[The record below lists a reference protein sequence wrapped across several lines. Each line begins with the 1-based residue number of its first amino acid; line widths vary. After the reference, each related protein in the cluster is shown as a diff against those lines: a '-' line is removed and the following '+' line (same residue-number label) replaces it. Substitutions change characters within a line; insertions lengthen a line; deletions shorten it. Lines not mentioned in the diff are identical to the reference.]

1 MDLFP
6 WRSALLDTP
15 RGHPATGTIRPLLD
29 DGLAPAPTAP
39 FGDRLD
45 AGGRPQLPGLG
56 PQDPVVLDLAVASLR
71 RRDPGFDPA
80 ALARLAGEA
89 MVAVER
95 AWSTLDPQPSRAYLS
110 PALWASHRAR
120 MELYALHGR
129 RNVVD
134 HLAVQSATV
143 VAVEQDGGRDR
154 VTVRIRA
161 SSTDYDVDASGAVL
175 RGDTEL
181 HTWEED
187 WVLERATGAAT
198 RGDGGLLGG
207 HCPACGAPLSLD
219 AGGLCAYCHA
229 APTDATHD
237 WAVAGVSDVR
247 QQVDVL
253 RAVLGVRTHVRI
265 DPDDLSP
272 RDEVVPLE
280 LPVPAPAAGAPA
292 QPDALAPLRA
302 RHPDLDAT
310 ELTAAARTAFV
321 AWRAAWAAMD
331 SARLRPVA
339 TAATVAALDGELAA
353 LRSRGLRRLADD
365 PLVEGCRVTAA
376 SAEPDADVATV
387 GVVAT
392 VLDADLDAAGT
403 AVRGDTVPRRR
414 TCAVVL
420 RRRFSTGP
428 GDLPRC
434 PRCGA
439 PLRASVDGVCD
450 FCRAAVAGGGGD
462 WLLDSLPELAET
474 PLVADTATAAA
485 GAADARDATASAAA
499 PSPLDALRAADPG
512 INQAELLARAREC
525 FYAVEAA
532 MAKADTA
539 AAGTCTTPR
548 MLDTLRERFDALA
561 AAHTHRVLAFID
573 VSDATLAAAHVDAEG
588 MHAEVRI
595 EVSGEDCVVDD
606 AEGTVVD
613 GSPAQ
618 RRWSERWTLL
628 RSGGGDWLVDAV
640 AASAPS

>member
-1 MDLFP
+1 MDLFA
-6 WRSALLDTP
+6 WRSPLFDSR
-15 RGHPATGTIRPLLD
+15 RGRPETGAIRPLLD

-80 ALARLAGEA
+80 TLARLAGDA

-120 MELYALHGR
+120 MELYSLHGR

-134 HLAVQSATV
+134 HLQVRSAAV

-161 SSTDYDVDASGAVL
+161 SSTDYDVDGSGAVL

-187 WVLERATGAAT
+187 WVLERASGAAT

-219 AGGLCAYCHA
+219 ADGLCAYCHA
-229 APTDATHD
+229 AATDATHD
-237 WAVAGVSDVR
+237 WVVVDVSDVR
-247 QQVDVL
+247 QQADVL

-272 RDEVVPLE
+272 RDEVVSLD
-280 LPVPAPAAGAPA
+280 LPVPAPAAGPA
-292 QPDALAPLRA
+292 TQPDALAPLRA
-302 RHPDLDAT
+302 RHPDLDPT
-310 ELTAAARTAFV
+310 EVTAAARTAFV
-321 AWRAAWAAMD
+321 AWRAAWAGMD

-365 PLVEGCRVTAA
+365 PLVEGCSVTAG
-376 SAEPDADVATV
+376 SAEADADLATV
-387 GVVAT
+387 AVTAT
-392 VLDADLDAAGT
+392 VLDADVDADGT
-403 AVRGDTVPRRR
+403 AVRGDAVPRRR

-420 RRRFSTGP
+420 RRRFSAGP
-428 GDLPRC
+428 SDVPRC

-474 PLVADTATAAA
+474 QPVPAAPAAA
-485 GAADARDATASAAA
+485 AASTGAAPAA
-499 PSPLDALRAADPG
+499 PSPFDALRAADPT

-532 MAKADTA
+532 IAKADAGA
-539 AAGTCTTPR
+539 AAGHATPR
-548 MLDTLRERFDALA
+548 MLAALRERFDALG
-561 AAHTHRVLAFID
+561 AAHTHRLLAFID
-573 VSDATLAAAHVDAEG
+573 VSDAALAAAQVDAGG
-588 MHAEVRI
+588 MQAQVRI
-595 EVSGEDCVVDD
+595 DASGEDCVVDD
-606 AEGTVVD
+606 ASGAVVD
-613 GSPAQ
+613 GSPSQ

-628 RSGGGDWLVDAV
+628 RAAGGDWLVDAV
-640 AASAPS
+640 QAEPAS